1 MYGQNLCSVSV
12 KLASG
17 QTGTS
22 TSEAVTDLADLGTIT
37 AKRYNVPT
45 DAQITLTVTDDKYTK
60 RTVVWYLDGN
70 GQYYNALE
78 NAAWKGKSI
87 TFTMPKGNCYIYT
100 VDDDHAL
107 PLDLATNSLSFTSD
121 GFVMGWVQRGTNG
134 QLQTTANKTFTYN
147 GNYVIVQSNIGTD
160 EIAAPNDYE
169 LSVAS
174 AKMTSNRIFFAKEFS
189 NIGENGGSAVMVRR
203 VYQKC
208 ANNVFGTVLENGAKV
223 KIDLDGKNA
232 LFRFEMKDQS
242 DLYLNGIHGYDRDV
256 FYINRG
262 QVNIPAQDLVDV
274 GNISGKTGN
283 LTLQNLKLNLRS
295 GYAGYILYAAEK
307 SGSLTMKNVKFT
319 RGSWG
324 DSTGVT
330 RSINTVTIDN
340 SVMDIVNG
348 SSYTTQ
354 LF

>member
-1 MYGQNLCSVSV
+1 
-12 KLASG
+12 
-17 QTGTS
+17 
-22 TSEAVTDLADLGTIT
+22 
-37 AKRYNVPT
+37 
-45 DAQITLTVTDDKYTK
+45 
-60 RTVVWYLDGN
+60 
-70 GQYYNALE
+70 
-78 NAAWKGKSI
+78 
-87 TFTMPKGNCYIYT
+87 
-100 VDDDHAL
+100 
-107 PLDLATNSLSFTSD
+107 
-121 GFVMGWVQRGTNG
+121 
-134 QLQTTANKTFTYN
+134 
-147 GNYVIVQSNIGTD
+147 
-160 EIAAPNDYE
+160 
-169 LSVAS
+169 
-174 AKMTSNRIFFAKEFS
+174 
-189 NIGENGGSAVMVRR
+189 MVRR

-354 LF
+354 LFSDADQVSIQNKSEFSWKNIGSTATSGT